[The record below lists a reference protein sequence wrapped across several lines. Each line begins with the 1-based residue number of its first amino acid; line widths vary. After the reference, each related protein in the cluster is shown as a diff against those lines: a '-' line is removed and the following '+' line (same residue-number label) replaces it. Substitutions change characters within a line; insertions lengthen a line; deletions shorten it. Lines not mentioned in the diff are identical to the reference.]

1 MVRQTLQIKGD
12 IPAIVRN
19 DAGLYLGDLKHYFR
33 AVFFDAPNVNAP
45 YHNFRHMVHV
55 LYLCYDAC
63 LFYADKLTP
72 REMRNL
78 LIAAL
83 VHDFDHT
90 GDSYDDAVNIKR
102 AINGLFFHLADE
114 DIDDF
119 DNISYI
125 VRCTQFPY
133 ELPSDKISLLGQ
145 IIRDA
150 DLSQNFS
157 VAWIQQVVFG
167 LSEEWGNKTPLQVL
181 EMQEKFMRDV
191 LHYHTEWG
199 QQKFPPSDIEEKIAE
214 ARALV
219 EILTGN
225 SAVV

>member
-12 IPAIVRN
+12 IPSIVRN

-33 AVFFDAPNVNAP
+33 AVFFNAPNVNHP

-63 LFYADKLTP
+63 VFYADKLTP
-72 REMRNL
+72 RQMRNL

-83 VHDFDHT
+83 FHDFDHT
-90 GDSYDDAVNIKR
+90 GVSGDDAVNIER
-102 AINGLFFHLADE
+102 AVEGLRAHISDE
-114 DIDDF
+114 DLAHFNEIAYL
-119 DNISYI
+119 I
-125 VRCTQFPY
+125 RCTEFPY
-133 ELPSDKISLLGQ
+133 KRPSDKISLLGQ

-167 LSEEWGNKTPLQVL
+167 LAKEWEKDPIVVL
-181 EMQEKFMRDV
+181 GMQEDFMKNV
-191 LHYHTEWG
+191 LHYNTEWG
-199 QQKFPPSDIEEKIAE
+199 QQKFPASDIEEKIAE

-219 EILTGN
+219 EILTDPV
-225 SAVV
+225 SAT

>member
-12 IPAIVRN
+12 IPSIVMN
-19 DAGLYLGDLKHYFR
+19 DRELYLGNLVHYFR
-33 AVFFDAPNVNAP
+33 AVFFNAPNVNHP

-63 LFYADKLTP
+63 VFYADKLTLH
-72 REMRNL
+72 EMRNL

-83 VHDFDHT
+83 FHDFDHA
-90 GDSYDDAVNIKR
+90 GVAGDDAVNIER
-102 AINGLFFHLADE
+102 AIRGLQAHIADE
-114 DIDDF
+114 DADNF
-119 DNISYI
+119 DEIAYI
-125 VRCTQFPY
+125 IRCTEFPY
-133 ELPSDKISLLGQ
+133 KMPSDKISLSGQ

-167 LSEEWGNKTPLQVL
+167 LSKEWEKDAIEVL
-181 EMQEKFMRDV
+181 AMQEKFMRNV
-191 LHYHTEWG
+191 LRYHTEWG

-219 EILTGN
+219 EILTGPV
-225 SAVV
+225 AVA